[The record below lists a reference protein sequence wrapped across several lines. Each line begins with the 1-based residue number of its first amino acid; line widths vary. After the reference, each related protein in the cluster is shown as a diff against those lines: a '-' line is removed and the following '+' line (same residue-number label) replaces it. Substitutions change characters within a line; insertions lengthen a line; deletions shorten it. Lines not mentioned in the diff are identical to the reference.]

1 MAVKIDS
8 LADAIAEELEYFES
22 GVMEDVKQSV
32 RSAAKS
38 CVKELREKS
47 PELTGDYRHGWTS
60 KIAFESPTDIRVNVY
75 NRTDY
80 QLTHLLEDGHAKV
93 EGGSVDAIPHIA
105 PAAENAS
112 KLLLN
117 GVKFKVGKK

>member
-1 MAVKIDS
+1 MAVSIDG
-8 LADAIAEELEYFES
+8 LANAIAEELEYFES

-32 RSAAKS
+32 RTAAKS
-38 CVKELREKS
+38 CVKELRTKS
-47 PELTGDYRHGWTS
+47 PNLTGDYRNGWTS

-93 EGGSVDAIPHIA
+93 GGGSVDSMPHIG
-105 PAAENAS
+105 PAADKAS
-112 KLLLN
+112 NLLME